1 MNDMLEKLGV
11 KSGMA
16 VYDAA
21 GQSLGA
27 VETVG
32 ENDFTVGAKGYTVN
46 DVQMVEPSGI
56 YLSVK

>member
-1 MNDMLEKLGV
+1 MNDMLDKLGV

-16 VYDAA
+16 VFDAA

-27 VETVG
+27 IETVND
-32 ENDFTVGAKGYTVN
+32 NDFTVGSKGYTVN
-46 DVQMVEPSGI
+46 DVSMVEPSGV

>member
-1 MNDMLEKLGV
+1 MLEKLGV

-16 VYDAA
+16 VFDAA

-27 VETVG
+27 IETVND
-32 ENDFTVGAKGYTVN
+32 NDFTVGSKGYTVN
-46 DVQMVEPSGI
+46 DVSMVEPSGV

>member
-16 VYDAA
+16 VFDAE

-27 VETVG
+27 IETVG
-32 ENDFTVGAKGYTVN
+32 DNDFTVGSKGYTVK
-46 DVQMVEPSGI
+46 DIEMVEPSGV
-56 YLSVK
+56 YLSVR